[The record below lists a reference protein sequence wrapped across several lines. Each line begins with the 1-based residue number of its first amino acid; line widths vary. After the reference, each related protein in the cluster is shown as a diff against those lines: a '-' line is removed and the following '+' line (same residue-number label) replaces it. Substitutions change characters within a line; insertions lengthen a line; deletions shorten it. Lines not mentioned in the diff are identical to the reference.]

1 MVQFMEGGGDNQ
13 LTDMS
18 GMNIADRLQAHM
30 ELTTLFGLALGFVAL
45 ILVLFLYVN
54 KIRCFGA
61 APPFLPF
68 DEHLISEKTFHRIRN
83 RFAYDGNNSS
93 DSEDDTLRRLKLEP
107 CGDSYS
113 NSISCYHANESTLD
127 HGLHFN
133 SFNKILSGCKHAHT
147 SRDPLA
153 MAEGGKI
160 GMPHSSND
168 CSSGS
173 SNEVNVDYSGT
184 RLSLD
189 AHVSNDRLATANGG
203 NSSLEGC
210 LTGSMDLKLKG
221 EPLLP
226 AELTKECDER
236 DLATRKKPT
245 KLATNNRTD
254 GGSVGICFDT
264 DIPPTSASVERTNL
278 KCKPYVE
285 EGAPTATTAV
295 VGFEQ
300 ASLTQQDSL
309 DDVLSLNNDCIL
321 VFSHE
326 PLYDTSDLKSLKSDG
341 DAVTAGG
348 FDGGP
353 TTTTTGS
360 NGTLEISLLYDAPMR
375 KMTVHVL
382 QARGISSRGDKGQLT
397 HTQVRLLMLPAKRQ
411 KHKTKIRSGENPQ
424 FMESFLLHR
433 VNPEEVNSMGLRIR
447 VYGCERMRRERLIGE
462 TIVSFANID
471 LELETNLWLPLES
484 RTSSSDTAS
493 TSDLLSIARSDS
505 AGSTTSMQHG
515 GVPEL
520 LLGLGYNGITGRLTV
535 EIVKGSHFRN
545 HSLPKVPDTYVKLC
559 LVSSMGQEIARA
571 KTSTRRG
578 QSNPLFKE
586 TFIFQ
591 VAMFQLN
598 DVTLIVS
605 VYAKRNMK
613 RNEMVGWFSMGLNS
627 SGPEEMIHWNE
638 MRDSS
643 SRSELITRWHV
654 LVDS

>member
-1 MVQFMEGGGDNQ
+1 MLGR
-13 LTDMS
+13 
-18 GMNIADRLQAHM
+18 AAHM
-30 ELTTLFGLALGFVAL
+30 ELTTFFGLALGFVAL
-45 ILVLFLYVN
+45 ILVLFLYVH

-68 DEHLISEKTFHRIRN
+68 DEQLRAEKTFHRIRN

-93 DSEDDTLRRLKLEP
+93 DSEDDTLRRLKLDP
-107 CGDSYS
+107 CGAGYGGGVGVGGGG
-113 NSISCYHANESTLD
+113 SISCYHANEAVAGLD
-127 HGLHFN
+127 QSVVAQYH
-133 SFNKILSGCKHAHT
+133 SFNKLLSGGKHAGSRHK

-173 SNEVNVDYSGT
+173 SNEGNLDYGGT

-189 AHVSNDRLATANGG
+189 AHLSNDRLAAGAAPARLDG
-203 NSSLEGC
+203 R
-210 LTGSMDLKLKG
+210 LTGSAELKLRG
-221 EPLLP
+221 EPPLLP
-226 AELTKECDER
+226 ELTKESDLER
-236 DLATRKKPT
+236 DLVPGYRKKTT
-245 KLATNNRTD
+245 KGATN
-254 GGSVGICFDT
+254 GSRGEGLVVAA
-264 DIPPTSASVERTNL
+264 AS
-278 KCKPYVE
+278 
-285 EGAPTATTAV
+285 TA
-295 VGFEQ
+295 
-300 ASLTQQDSL
+300 SS
-309 DDVLSLNNDCIL
+309 
-321 VFSHE
+321 
-326 PLYDTSDLKSLKSDG
+326 PLYDTSDLKSLKSD
-341 DAVTAGG
+341 AGG
-348 FDGGP
+348 AVVPGP
-353 TTTTTGS
+353 AGYDQPAGSGAHPPATGS

-382 QARGISSRGDKGQLT
+382 QARGIASRGDKGQLT

-411 KHKTKIRSGENPQ
+411 KHKTKIRSGECPQ

-484 RTSSSDTAS
+484 RSSSTDTAS

-545 HSLPKVPDTYVKLC
+545 HTLPKVPDTYVKLC

-638 MRDSS
+638 MRESS

>member
-1 MVQFMEGGGDNQ
+1 MVQFVEGGIDNQ
-13 LTDMS
+13 LELNDV
-18 GMNIADRLQAHM
+18 NFVDRLQAYM
-30 ELTTLFGLALGFVAL
+30 ELTTFFGFALGFVAL

-61 APPFLPF
+61 APPAFLPF
-68 DEHLISEKTFHRIRN
+68 DEHLLAEKTFHRIRN

-107 CGDSYS
+107 CGDSFS
-113 NSISCYHANESTLD
+113 SISCYHTNENVLD
-127 HGLHFN
+127 HPATIAGSTAGTTPPHFN
-133 SFNKILSGCKHAHT
+133 SFNKILSGGKHGYT

-173 SNEVNVDYSGT
+173 STEVNLEYGT

-189 AHVSNDRLATANGG
+189 AHVSNDRLADHRVHKNAG
-203 NSSLEGC
+203 
-210 LTGSMDLKLKG
+210 
-221 EPLLP
+221 LLP
-226 AELTKECDER
+226 ELTKESEER
-236 DLATRKKPT
+236 DPASRMKATDAGPV
-245 KLATNNRTD
+245 A
-254 GGSVGICFDT
+254 
-264 DIPPTSASVERTNL
+264 VERTHL
-278 KCKPYVE
+278 KCRE
-285 EGAPTATTAV
+285 DGAPPAMVA
-295 VGFEQ
+295 GFEQ
-300 ASLTQQDSL
+300 QALLTQQDSL

-321 VFSHE
+321 VFSNE

-341 DAVTAGG
+341 EVATATNTSAAA
-348 FDGGP
+348 
-353 TTTTTGS
+353 TTTTSGS

-382 QARGISSRGDKGQLT
+382 QARGIASRGDKGQLT

-484 RTSSSDTAS
+484 RGSSADTTS

-520 LLGLGYNGITGRLTV
+520 LLGLGYNAITGRLTV
-535 EIVKGSHFRN
+535 EIAKGSHFRN
-545 HSLPKVPDTYVKLC
+545 HSLPKVPHTYVKLC
-559 LVSSMGQEIARA
+559 LVSSMGQEIGRA
-571 KTSTRRG
+571 KTTTRRG

-586 TFIFQ
+586 TFIFE
-591 VAMFQLN
+591 VALFQLN

-638 MRDSS
+638 MRESL